1 MTIEKK
7 EIESIVHLLDDQD
20 ENVFSILKEQLL
32 SFGPPILPFLDEA
45 IDNSFS
51 KIVVN
56 RLTTIYDELNLE
68 NACTELIKWK
78 QSEQHNL
85 FQAMIILAKFQY
97 QKLDLEKINMTIN
110 RIRQDV
116 WLEVNDNMT
125 ALERIRVLNHIF
137 FDLHG
142 FRGNTQDFIAPEN
155 SFIND
160 VLSKK
165 KGNPITLSI
174 IYSIIAQGV
183 NIPVYGVN
191 MPRQF
196 VLAYVEKIFTEP
208 TKEVKLSDVLFYI
221 NPFNKGDMYSTNEV
235 RQFLIT
241 MKIEPLDA
249 YMLPCTHLTIV
260 TRCVNNI
267 VNSYKALNQEDKAE
281 RFGKLLKSLE

>member
-7 EIESIVHLLDDQD
+7 EIQSIVQLLDDQD

-32 SFGPPILPFLDEA
+32 SFGPPVLPFLDDA

-51 KIVVN
+51 KLVIH

-68 NACTELIKWK
+68 NACNELIKWK

-85 FQAMIILAKFQY
+85 FQAMVILSKFQY
-97 QKLDLEKINMTIN
+97 PKLDLEKVNMAISK
-110 RIRQDV
+110 IRQDV

-165 KGNPITLSI
+165 TGNPITLSI

-196 VLAYVEKIFTEP
+196 ILAYVEKIFTEP
-208 TKEVKLSDVLFYI
+208 NKGVKLQDVLFYI
-221 NPFNKGDMYSTNEV
+221 NPFNKGDIYSTNEV

-241 MKIEPLDA
+241 LKIEPTEA

-260 TRCVNNI
+260 NRCLNNL
-267 VNSYKALNQEDKAE
+267 VNSYKALNQQDIAD
-281 RFGKLLKSLE
+281 RFGKLLECLK